1 MADNIHLEIVT
12 PKQVAYSKAVDSV
25 VVSGIEGDMEIFKDH
40 ISLITFLKP
49 GKIIAKSGNDSDTFF
64 STGGTVEFSNNKLSI
79 LLDNFFDSTAFQSEE
94 LLKLKQNAEKKLNNK
109 KEISDEEV
117 YLNNQIIEQINNLKS

>member
-25 VVSGIEGDMEIFKDH
+25 VISGIEGDMEIFKDH
-40 ISLITFLKP
+40 ISLITFLKA
-49 GKIIAKSGNDSDTFF
+49 GKIIAKAGSNTDIFF

-79 LLDNFFDSTAFQSEE
+79 LLDNFFNSSEFQGEE
-94 LLKLKQNAEKKLNNK
+94 LTKLKQNAEKKLSN
-109 KEISDEEV
+109 KEISDEEI
-117 YLNNQIIEQINNLKS
+117 YLNNQIVDQINNLKA

>member
-12 PKQVAYSKAVDSV
+12 PKQVAYSKSVDSV
-25 VVSGIEGDMEIFKDH
+25 VISGIEGDMEIFKDH

-79 LLDNFFDSTAFQSEE
+79 LLDNFFDSTTFQSEE
-94 LLKLKQNAEKKLNNK
+94 LQKLKQNAEKN
-109 KEISDEEV
+109 
-117 YLNNQIIEQINNLKS
+117 

>member
-25 VVSGIEGDMEIFKDH
+25 VISGIEGDMEIFKDH
-40 ISLITFLKP
+40 ISLITFLKA
-49 GKIIAKSGNDSDTFF
+49 GKIIAKNGANTDTFF

-79 LLDNFFDSTAFQSEE
+79 LLDNFFNSSEFQSEE
-94 LLKLKQNAEKKLNNK
+94 LEKLKQNAEKKLSN
-109 KEISDEEV
+109 KEISDEEI
-117 YLNNQIIEQINNLKS
+117 YLNNQVIDQINNLKS

>member
-12 PKQVAYSKAVDSV
+12 PKQVAYSKSVDSV

-49 GKIIAKSGNDSDTFF
+49 GKIIVKSGNDSDTFF

-94 LLKLKQNAEKKLNNK
+94 LQKLKQNAEKKLNNK
-109 KEISDEEV
+109 EISDEEI
-117 YLNNQIIEQINNLKS
+117 YLNSQIIEQINNLKS

>member
-25 VVSGIEGDMEIFKDH
+25 VVSGIEGEMEIFKDH
-40 ISLITFLKP
+40 ISLITFLKA
-49 GKIIAKSGNDSDTFF
+49 GKIIAKNGANTDTFF

-79 LLDNFFDSTAFQSEE
+79 LLDNFFNSSEFKSEE
-94 LLKLKQNAEKKLNNK
+94 LIKLKQNAEKKLSN
-109 KEISDEEV
+109 KEISDEEI
-117 YLNNQIIEQINNLKS
+117 YLNNQIIDQINNLKF

>member
-25 VVSGIEGDMEIFKDH
+25 VISGIEGDMEIFKDH
-40 ISLITFLKP
+40 ISLITFLKA
-49 GKIIAKSGNDSDTFF
+49 GKIIAKAGSNADIFF

-79 LLDNFFDSTAFQSEE
+79 LLDNFFNSTEFQSEE
-94 LLKLKQNAEKKLNNK
+94 LIKLKQNAEKKLSN
-109 KEISDEEV
+109 KEISDEEI
-117 YLNNQIIEQINNLKS
+117 YLNNQIIDQINNLKS

>member
-25 VVSGIEGDMEIFKDH
+25 VISGIEGDMEIFKDH
-40 ISLITFLKP
+40 ISIITFLKA
-49 GKIIAKSGNDSDTFF
+49 GKIIAKVGSNADTFF

-79 LLDNFFDSTAFQSEE
+79 LLDNFFNSSEFQSEE
-94 LLKLKQNAEKKLNNK
+94 LNKLKQNAEKKLSN
-109 KEISDEEV
+109 KEISDEEI
-117 YLNNQIIEQINNLKS
+117 YLNNQIIDQINNLKS

>member
-40 ISLITFLKP
+40 ISLITFLKA
-49 GKIIAKSGNDSDTFF
+49 GKIIAKSENDTDTFF

-79 LLDNFFDSTAFQSEE
+79 LLDNFFASTEFQSEE
-94 LLKLKQNAEKKLNNK
+94 LIKLKKKAENKLNN
-109 KEISDEEV
+109 KEISDEEI

>member
-25 VVSGIEGDMEIFKDH
+25 VISGIEGDMEIFKDH
-40 ISLITFLKP
+40 ISLITFLKA
-49 GKIIAKSGNDSDTFF
+49 GKIIAKAGSNSDTFF

-79 LLDNFFDSTAFQSEE
+79 LLDNFFSSSEFQSEE
-94 LLKLKQNAEKKLNNK
+94 LNKLKQNAEKKLNNK
-109 KEISDEEV
+109 EISDEEI
-117 YLNNQIIEQINNLKS
+117 YLNNQIIDQINNLKS